1 MMQQTCDSPL
11 TCLPHGLSWPCELC
25 SIENTSST
33 TCQRC
38 GLSGAAGLLPSGRR
52 VCAGWLLSAPA
63 YPAAV
68 LDRDPQAP
76 MDRQAAKHPAD
87 AWLCRL
93 QRLGVDVDRTQGTIT
108 LARPAEPA
116 DAGASAVRLRFS
128 DGMSAVLCR
137 PADAEFARL
146 YDSYEFKT
154 WTPEI
159 RFDDEM
165 LHWKELELVQPSDAP
180 TDEEKHGSLGDGSI
194 SSLWV
199 QRWSELRSLKVA
211 VLRAHG
217 PTPSRA
223 DQSASSREATGQVAS
238 DPVDPDT
245 DGGERPLTIVRDL
258 DSESDTGVQ
267 IVSVESWVIE
277 GGAVTIVGELETI
290 SGKKLDD
297 YRELQFVVYDAA
309 DKILGRGYTN
319 FGSFGRRQT
328 FDEEVSELRPGG
340 RPAKVRVFPT
350 GH

>member
-1 MMQQTCDSPL
+1 MMQQTCESPL

-25 SIENTSST
+25 SIENTSSI

-38 GLSGAAGLLPSGRR
+38 SLTGVAAPLSGGKRA
-52 VCAGWLLSAPA
+52 CAGWLRSAPA
-63 YPAAV
+63 YPAAA
-68 LDRDPQAP
+68 LDSGAQEPMGPQAT
-76 MDRQAAKHPAD
+76 RHPAH
-87 AWLCRL
+87 AWLRRL
-93 QRLGVDVDRTQGTIT
+93 QGLGLDVDLAIGAIT
-108 LARPAEPA
+108 LSRSEAPSNGVAT
-116 DAGASAVRLRFS
+116 AVRLRFS
-128 DGMSAVLCR
+128 DGTAAVLCR

-146 YDSYEFKT
+146 FNSYEFKT

-165 LHWKELELVQPSDAP
+165 LHWKELEWVQP
-180 TDEEKHGSLGDGSI
+180 TNEEKHGSLGDGSI

-258 DSESDTGVQ
+258 DSERDTGVQ

-328 FDEEVSELRPGG
+328 FDAEVSELRPGG